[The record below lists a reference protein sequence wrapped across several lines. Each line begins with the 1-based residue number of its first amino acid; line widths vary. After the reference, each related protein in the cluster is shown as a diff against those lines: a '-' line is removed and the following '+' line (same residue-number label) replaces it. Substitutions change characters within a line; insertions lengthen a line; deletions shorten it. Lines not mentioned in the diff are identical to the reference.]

1 MKISQTGIDL
11 IKSFE
16 GFSAEPYKDGGGVWT
31 QGFGH
36 TKDITADSFA
46 IDEAKG
52 EEWLKA
58 DLSAA
63 EHAINLH
70 IGPPLTHNQFDALS
84 SLVFNVGSAPL
95 RKSMGTYLNQ
105 CNYSAAAN
113 QFTLWCHDNG
123 KLVPGLLRRREAE
136 KALFLKGEA

>member
-1 MKISQTGIDL
+1 MKTSQTGIDL
-11 IKSFE
+11 IKEFE
-16 GFSAEPYKDGGGVWT
+16 GFRTEPYKDGGGVWT

-36 TKDITADSFA
+36 TKDVTADSFV

-58 DLSAA
+58 DLNTA

-70 IGPPLTHNQFDALS
+70 VGPSLTQNQFDALA
-84 SLVFNVGSAPL
+84 SLVFNVGSTPL
-95 RKSMGTYLNQ
+95 RRSIGTYLNNG
-105 CNYSAAAN
+105 NYEAAAN

-123 KLVPGLLRRREAE
+123 KLIPGLLRRREAE
-136 KALFLKGEA
+136 KALFLKEEV